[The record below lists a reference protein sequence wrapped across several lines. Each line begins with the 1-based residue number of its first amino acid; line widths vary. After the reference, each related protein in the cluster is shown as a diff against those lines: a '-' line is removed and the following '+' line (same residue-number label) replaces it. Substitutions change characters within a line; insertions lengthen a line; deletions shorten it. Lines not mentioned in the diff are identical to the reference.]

1 MKLLS
6 ESEMAKLTDEEI
18 FNYMTK
24 IINEAA
30 RLRYAHNTPT
40 SKFWRRIEAYRK
52 GKAPT
57 PSNKRVKTK
66 APTPSESDE
75 EIEAPSPSNKG
86 VKTKGKVAPLNH
98 RKTKGKISPRM
109 QGEVGE
115 VKKVVLEV
123 GRNSYV

>member
-6 ESEMAKLTDEEI
+6 EREMAKLTNEKIDEYI
-18 FNYMTK
+18 TG

-30 RLRYAHNTPT
+30 RLRYARDTPT
-40 SKFWRRIEAYRK
+40 SKFWVRISDYRR
-52 GKAPT
+52 GVAPT
-57 PSNKRVKTK
+57 LPTKGVKTK

-75 EIEAPSPSNKG
+75 EIEAPTLPTKG
-86 VKTKGKVAPLNH
+86 VKTKGKVAPPNH
-98 RKTKGKISPRM
+98 RKTKGKISPRKE
-109 QGEVGE
+109 GEVGE